1 MMNVLYLI
9 NHAGKAGTE
18 KYVYNLVCAYN
29 KKRCNC
35 FFAYNEEGQL
45 SEQMREL
52 GIKSFRIDMKNPFD
66 LVAAKKLAKI
76 CKENKIDI
84 IHTQYPRENYI
95 AILSRIFYKKTKVI
109 YTCHLTLKTNFLWK
123 ITNKI
128 IIPHQEKI
136 LSVCNDGKR
145 LLIGNGVN
153 EKKIDVIF
161 NGIFCDEEKNVES
174 NIRKELSIDDD
185 TFVICTLARYHIA
198 KGLDYFV
205 KSIKRLCEKT
215 DRKFVVLIAGDGELF
230 GEIKALIAKLGL
242 QDKVLQLGYRT
253 DSENI
258 LYGSDIFVN
267 SAKCYEAL
275 SFAILEALGAGLPVV
290 ATNVGGNSDIINSK
304 TDCGYIVEY
313 NNEEEMA
320 NAILKLMED
329 KDIYNRFQKN
339 STKAIKEVFN
349 LRKLLDDIY
358 EEYEKAIK

>member
-1 MMNVLYLI
+1 MNVLYLI

-66 LVAAKKLAKI
+66 LKAAKKLAKI

-95 AILSRIFYKKTKVI
+95 AILSRLFYKKSKVI
-109 YTCHLTLKTNFLWK
+109 YTCHLTLKTDWKWK

-145 LLIGNGVN
+145 LLIENGIN
-153 EKKIDVIF
+153 KNKIDVIF
-161 NGIFCDEEKNVES
+161 NGIFCDEEKEAMS
-174 NIRKELSIDDD
+174 NIRSELAIDDD

-205 KSIKRLCEKT
+205 KSIKRLAEKT

-230 GEIKALIAKLGL
+230 DEIKALIAELGL
-242 QDKVLQLGYRT
+242 EDKILQLGYRT

-258 LYGSDIFVN
+258 LFGSNLFVN

-275 SFAILEALGAGLPVV
+275 SFAILEALGSGLPVV
-290 ATNVGGNSDIINSK
+290 ATNVGGNSDIINDK

-313 NNEEEMA
+313 GNEDEMA
-320 NAILKLMED
+320 NAILKLMEN
-329 KDIYNRFQKN
+329 KDVHARFCVNAK
-339 STKAIKEVFN
+339 KAIKEVFN
-349 LRKLLDDIY
+349 LRILLDDIY
-358 EEYEKAIK
+358 KEYEKAVR